1 MHRRTFLT
9 AAATGFA
16 ATAGCLGESD
26 PGANTD
32 GTGDDAT
39 DTPTPDPTATP
50 TQEPASVERVSLAG
64 LQPARIALGTPDSIG
79 VFGESAGQ
87 SLFISVQTGSE
98 NPPARSDFA
107 FELDGKT
114 HTPVAKT
121 RRLWRRSE
129 SEFGAEYSPSGGWLL
144 FDLPAT
150 ADDPDSARLRWP
162 GGSWQPDPA
171 VRTRLASQN
180 PTFDVSVTAPE
191 TVPVGETPEA
201 TVAFENTSDV
211 AGTFVLAVNRVGP
224 YIAYAPE
231 AAVRNLLEPGAS
243 GSVTVTPSFFD
254 ESEIAAGD
262 TTQLKFDWYGGETS
276 REIAFVAPDAE

>member
-9 AAATGFA
+9 AAATGLA
-16 ATAGCLGESD
+16 ATAGCLGSGSD
-26 PGANTD
+26 PGESTD
-32 GTGDDAT
+32 GTDDDPT
-39 DTPTPDPTATP
+39 DTSTPAPTATP
-50 TQEPASVERVSLAG
+50 TREPATVKSVSMAG
-64 LQPARIALGTPDSIG
+64 LQPGYIELGTPDSIG
-79 VFGESAGQ
+79 VFGESEGQ
-87 SLFISVQTGSE
+87 SLFVSVQTGPE
-98 NPPARSDFA
+98 NSPAHSDFA
-107 FELDGKT
+107 FKLDGEAYA
-114 HTPVAKT
+114 PVTKT

-129 SEFGAEYSPSGGWLL
+129 SEFGSEYTPDAGGWLL

-162 GGSWQPDPA
+162 GGSWQPDPD
-171 VRTRLASQN
+171 VRARLASPN

-243 GSVTVTPSFFD
+243 ESVTVTPSFFD
-254 ESEIAAGD
+254 ESQIEAGD
-262 TTQLKFDWYGGETS
+262 TTELKFDWYGDETS
-276 REIAFVAPDAE
+276 REIAFVAQ